1 MKAKISQIE
10 LPDFGTL
17 KVNLPIISIGDGR
30 PKVTIVA
37 GMHGNERT
45 GLLVMKSLFQSLNLT
60 KGRIDF
66 IPSANP
72 MAQALII
79 RDFPNMLDSHT
90 NLNRNFPGKEND
102 EYGLINAKK
111 LTEAVKDSDLVI
123 DLHTFSLPCPV
134 VAILAD
140 GPEEVLDKSRELI
153 KLLGPDII
161 WRVNTEKK
169 HEQEFTGTLGCYLHK
184 QGTNFIAVEL
194 PKIFRVKEDQIN
206 RTVEGLNRILSHL
219 GMQAGD
225 PVKSTGEIPMY
236 DRFPYVRSL
245 NSGLFTASKKL
256 LDPIKSGETVGQLMN
271 LYDFSIEPV
280 ISPYDGKIIILLD
293 SDFVRM
299 GDKLFSVAQEV
310 SYF

>member
-1 MKAKISQIE
+1 

-17 KVNLPIISIGDGR
+17 KVNLPIISMGDGR
-30 PKVTIVA
+30 PKVTIIA

-60 KGRIDF
+60 KGQIDF

-79 RDFPNMLDSHT
+79 RDFPNMLDGHT

-111 LTEAVKDSDLVI
+111 LTETVKDSDLVI
-123 DLHTFSLPCPV
+123 DLHTFSLPCPI

-169 HEQEFTGTLGCYLHK
+169 HEQEFTGTLGCYLHQ
-184 QGTNFIAVEL
+184 QGINFIGIEL
-194 PKIFRVKEDQIN
+194 PKIFRVKESQIN
-206 RTVEGLNRILSHL
+206 RVIEGINRILSHL
-219 GMQAGD
+219 GMQAEL
-225 PVKSTGEIPMY
+225 PIKPNNEIPIY

-245 NSGLFTASKKL
+245 KSGLFTASKKL
-256 LDPIKSGETVGQLMN
+256 LDSIKSGEVVGELLN
-271 LYDFSIEPV
+271 LYNFSTEPV

-293 SDFVRM
+293 QDFVRT
-299 GDKLFSVAQEV
+299 GDKLFSVAQEI
-310 SYF
+310 S